1 MTIKN
6 NAKRQNAAGQDQ
18 VRLEKWLIWA
28 RTLQA
33 EAQSGLAYAK
43 NPFDIERYER
53 MRDLSV
59 EIMNEYSQAGADRVR
74 KMFAGESGYQT
85 PKVDVRGA
93 VVEGGKIL
101 LVQEKL
107 NDGRWSLP
115 GGWADV
121 GLSVRQNIEK
131 EVREEAGLNARATRL
146 VAIYDWLKSIH
157 EAPFSMYKII
167 MLCETDGGLTRSEER
182 RVGKECRSRWSPYH

>member
-1 MTIKN
+1 MCSPIC
-6 NAKRQNAAGQDQ
+6 
-18 VRLEKWLIWA
+18 
-28 RTLQA
+28 
-33 EAQSGLAYAK
+33 LAYAK

-107 NDGRWSLP
+107 NDGRWLLP

-121 GLSVRQNIEK
+121 GLPSDRISRK
-131 EVREEAGLNARATRL
+131 RCARKR
-146 VAIYDWLKSIH
+146 
-157 EAPFSMYKII
+157 
-167 MLCETDGGLTRSEER
+167 G
-182 RVGKECRSRWSPYH
+182 

>member
-101 LVQEKL
+101 L
-107 NDGRWSLP
+107 
-115 GGWADV
+115 A
-121 GLSVRQNIEK
+121 
-131 EVREEAGLNARATRL
+131 
-146 VAIYDWLKSIH
+146 H
-157 EAPFSMYKII
+157 
-167 MLCETDGGLTRSEER
+167 
-182 RVGKECRSRWSPYH
+182 

>member
-107 NDGRWSLP
+107 NGGRWSLP

-157 EAPFSMYKII
+157 EEIGRAH
-167 MLCETDGGLTRSEER
+167 
-182 RVGKECRSRWSPYH
+182 V